1 MLLQGG
7 EGLLRSAYAVLDPGS
22 PVAPGRGPGVLYLTN
37 HRLLFE
43 LPESRGAVRDFMGGR
58 DTRLAVD
65 VLLHE
70 VRNVTVRR
78 GRLGRP
84 RLVVELPA
92 GRLAFDVLEPD
103 EWVSEVARAKRE
115 LPSPFVPPPP
125 ATHTIEREVVK
136 IRCRFC
142 GALGNEVHGRCPACG
157 APL

>member
-7 EGLLRSAYAVLDPGS
+7 EGLLRSAYAVLDPSS
-22 PVAPGRGPGVLYLTN
+22 PVAPRRGPGVLYLTN

-43 LPESRGAVRDFMGGR
+43 LPESRGPVRDFIGGR
-58 DTRLAVD
+58 DTRLALD
-65 VLLHE
+65 CVLHD
-70 VRNVTVRR
+70 VRNLTVRR

-84 RLVVELPA
+84 RLVVELA
-92 GRLAFDVLEPD
+92 GGRFAFDVLEPD
-103 EWVSEVARAKRE
+103 AWMAEIARAKVE
-115 LPSPFVPPPP
+115 LPSPGIAGTAV
-125 ATHTIEREVVK
+125 THTIEREVVK